1 MKVSSIIWLS
11 SAAVFV
17 VALTGCSAGS
27 ANLTAEICD
36 DDFRSE
42 LIGPELETEQG
53 AANWVLLYDTSR
65 DISSDPSSTPE
76 EKTVARVASDWFFAY
91 GYDIET
97 GRGWG
102 SMSAEWADLGLEFGA
117 ACNLVD

>member
-1 MKVSSIIWLS
+1 MKTSSIIRFS
-11 SAAVFV
+11 SASVLV
-17 VALTGCSAGS
+17 VALTGCSGGS

-36 DDFRSE
+36 YDFRSD

-53 AANWVLLYDTSR
+53 AANWALLYNTSR
-65 DISSDPSSTPE
+65 DISSDPSSTRE
-76 EKTVARVASDWFFAY
+76 EKAVARVASDWFFAY
-91 GYDIET
+91 GYDIES

-102 SMSAEWADLGLEFGA
+102 SMSSEWADLGMEFGA